1 MNDVITTIAP
11 YLQTLTSK
19 PGVYRMLDEQGT
31 VIYVGK
37 ARNLKK
43 RVKSYFTAG
52 KQQSPKNKAM
62 ISHIHSIDVTVTHT
76 ENEALILENNL
87 IKELKPRYNIWFRD
101 DKSYPY
107 LYLSSEHQFPSLSYY
122 RGARK
127 GKGRYLGPFPSAGA
141 VRKTLNLVQKLFR
154 IRSCDES
161 FFANRTRP
169 CLQYQIKR
177 CTAPCVGLINEK
189 DYQQDVEH
197 TMMFLEGKN
206 KEVIKA
212 LTEPMQIASEN
223 LDFERAAAYRDQIS
237 ALRKVQE
244 HQYISAGE
252 GNIDI
257 IACNQAT
264 GISCVIVLM
273 MRAGL
278 NIGSKSFFPTH
289 AKNADCSDVIYAF
302 LSQFY
307 LGKRVSRIIPDEII
321 LNHPVE
327 GIDVLSSVLS
337 EQRGKKLLV
346 KINPRGTRARWLK
359 MATDNASIAVQQRI
373 SNLDNQQYRLS
384 ALQTELKCID
394 PVERIE
400 CFDISHTQGEDTVA
414 SCIVFNSSGPV
425 YAEYRKFN
433 IKDITK
439 GDDYAAMRQVITRR
453 YTRVLK
459 EEGRLPELILI
470 DGGKGQVSSA
480 KQALEELQ
488 LGDIMVLGVAK
499 GPSRKPGQEQLII
512 SGEIKNLKLQAD
524 STALHL
530 IQQIRDEAHRFAITG
545 HRQRRQKHRNQ
556 SPLENIE
563 GVGSKRRHNLIK
575 HFGGIQGI
583 IRAGVEDLAMVPG
596 INKNLA
602 QKIYDTFHDNI

>member
-1 MNDVITTIAP
+1 MNAVNFDISS
-11 YLQTLTSK
+11 YLQALTTK
-19 PGVYRMLDEQGT
+19 PGVYRMLDEKGA

-87 IKELKPRYNIWFRD
+87 IKELRPRYNIWFRD

-107 LYLSSEHQFPSLSYY
+107 LHLSIEHQFPSLSYY

-189 DYQQDVEH
+189 DYQRDVEH
-197 TMMFLEGKN
+197 AMMFLEGKN

-212 LTEPMQIASEN
+212 LTEPMQKASEQ
-223 LDFERAAAYRDQIS
+223 LDFERAAVYRDQIS

-244 HQYISAGE
+244 HQYISAAG
-252 GNIDI
+252 GDIDI
-257 IACNQAT
+257 IACSQVA
-264 GISCVIVLM
+264 GISCVVVLM
-273 MRAGL
+273 IRAGL
-278 NIGSKSFFPTH
+278 NVGSKSFFPTQ
-289 AKNADCSDVIYAF
+289 AKNSVCNDVIHAF
-302 LSQFY
+302 LPQFY
-307 LGKRVSRIIPDEII
+307 LGKRVNRVIPDEII
-321 LNHPVE
+321 LNQPVDD
-327 GIDVLSSVLS
+327 INVVTSVLS
-337 EQRGKKLLV
+337 QQRGKKILV
-346 KINPRGTRARWLK
+346 KIKPRGARARWLK
-359 MATDNASIAVQQRI
+359 MARDNASIAVQQRI
-373 SNLDNQQYRLS
+373 TNLDNQQYRLA
-384 ALQTELKCID
+384 ALQSELKCVD
-394 PVERIE
+394 PIERIE
-400 CFDISHTQGEDTVA
+400 CFDISHTQGEATVA
-414 SCIVFNSSGPV
+414 SCVVFDSGGPV
-425 YAEYRKFN
+425 NAEYRKFN
-433 IKDITK
+433 INDITK
-439 GDDYAAMRQVITRR
+439 SDDYAAMRQVITRR
-453 YTRVLK
+453 YTRILK
-459 EEGRLPELILI
+459 EEGKLPELILI
-470 DGGKGQVSSA
+470 DGGKGQVSCV
-480 KQALEELQ
+480 QEALEELQ
-488 LGDIMVLGVAK
+488 LGDILVLGVAK
-499 GPSRKPGQEQLII
+499 GPLRKPGQEQLII
-512 SGEIKNLKLQAD
+512 SGTTKKIKLPAD

-545 HRQRRQKHRNQ
+545 HRQRRQKNRNQ

-583 IRAGVEDLAMVPG
+583 VRAGVEDLVMVPG